1 MSGPRRAAGGR
12 VTGPPGGDGNQI
24 AVGSATARWA
34 DLAAGPAP
42 AGPLAVLDEDTWTAL
57 RAVRQHAAH
66 RTELLITSAGR
77 VDGALR
83 EELLADGF
91 GLSAVGTSG
100 PVAPGREPEPDRLW
114 IMTSGSTGRPKRI
127 GHTLDSLSTVR
138 GPQPPR
144 VWLCPYSPGTYAWWQ
159 LVTLSLGRPGQDL
172 VMVDPRGLA
181 DWPLV
186 AAERGVD
193 AVSGTPTFWRQSL
206 HRHGALLARLDLR
219 QVTLGGEP
227 VDQSILDR
235 LREAFPA
242 ARISWIYA
250 SSEVG
255 AAIVVHDG
263 RAGFPREWL
272 ERSAPDRPQLSVV
285 DSQLLVRSPHRGA
298 TMGDWV
304 HTGDRAEHVGDRV
317 MLTGRSAGDEINV
330 GGAKVSAGA
339 VRDVLL
345 THPAVRWARVSG
357 RRAPVVGQL
366 VCAEIVTDGQVD
378 TGALQRW
385 AGERLAEHAV
395 PRRIRVLPEIPV
407 KETLKSDV

>member
-1 MSGPRRAAGGR
+1 MNGPHRAPD
-12 VTGPPGGDGNQI
+12 GPPGGDGNRI
-24 AVGSATARWA
+24 VVGSATARWT
-34 DLAAGPAP
+34 DLAAGPTP
-42 AGPLAVLDEDTWTAL
+42 ADPVAVLDNDTWTAL
-57 RAVRQHAAH
+57 RAVRQHVTH
-66 RTELLITSAGR
+66 GTELLVTSAGR
-77 VDGALR
+77 VDAVLR
-83 EELLADGF
+83 GELLADGF
-91 GLSAVGTSG
+91 GLVGAGSC
-100 PVAPGREPEPDRLW
+100 APTRTPEHGRIW

-138 GPQPPR
+138 GVQPPR

-159 LVTLSLGRPGQDL
+159 LVTLSLRQPGQDL
-172 VMVDPRGLA
+172 VVVDPRGLE
-181 DWPLV
+181 DWPL
-186 AAERGVD
+186 AAVEHGVD

-206 HRHGALLARLDLR
+206 HRHGDLLARLDLR

-227 VDQSILDR
+227 VDQPVLDR
-235 LREAFPA
+235 LLEVFPA

-263 RAGFPREWL
+263 RAGFPHDWL
-272 ERSAPDRPQLSVV
+272 DRSGPDRPQLSVV

-298 TMGDWV
+298 AMSDWV
-304 HTGDRAEHVGDRV
+304 HTGDRAERIGDRI
-317 MLTGRSAGDEINV
+317 MLTGRLAGDEINV
-330 GGAKVSAGA
+330 GGAKVSAGT

-345 THPAVRWARVSG
+345 AHPAVRWARVTG
-357 RRAPVVGQL
+357 RRAPLVGQM
-366 VCAEIVTDGQVD
+366 VCAEIVTDGQLD
-378 TGALQRW
+378 DSALQRW